1 LGIDQIARIWL
12 NYVFKQAALSATDE
26 NTIKWLENSVDLQDN
41 IDTSIIIRL
50 LSENS
55 LNSDDVYIEN
65 MKQKKRVLIISRIK
79 KLEVFNEFNQKL
91 LSIFE
96 KELEDISLDDS

>member
-1 LGIDQIARIWL
+1 
-12 NYVFKQAALSATDE
+12 
-26 NTIKWLENSVDLQDN
+26 
-41 IDTSIIIRL
+41 L

-79 KLEVFNEFNQKL
+79 KLEAFNEFNQKL
-91 LSIFE
+91 ISIFE
-96 KELEDISLDDS
+96 KELEDIH